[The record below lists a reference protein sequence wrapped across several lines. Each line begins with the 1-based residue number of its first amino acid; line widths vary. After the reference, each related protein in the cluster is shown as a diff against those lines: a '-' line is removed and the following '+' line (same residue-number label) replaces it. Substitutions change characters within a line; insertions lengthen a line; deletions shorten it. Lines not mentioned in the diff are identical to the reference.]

1 LGGRR
6 LRRREFISLL
16 GATATEWPLRA
27 LSQTRKIPVIGFLN
41 SASAK
46 AIAPFVAAFHRGL
59 NEEGY
64 AEGQNVAIEYRWADG
79 QYERLRALAADLVG
93 RQVVLIAATGGIVS
107 AQAAQAA
114 TSGIPI
120 LFVAGF
126 DPVQLE
132 IVASLN
138 RPGRNATGVSVY
150 TTELIAKRLDLLRDI
165 APRAARI
172 ALLLNPNGVLGVIEK
187 REMETATQ
195 AVGVQLVFLEAS
207 AESDLEAAFASA
219 VRQRAGAL
227 LVSAYP
233 FFTSQ
238 RAQLVALAARH
249 AMPTAY
255 PWREYVEAGGL
266 MSYGPDIEEAY
277 RQIGRY
283 AGRILKGASVNDLPV
298 QLPTKFQLAINLKT
312 ATALGLTVPRIL
324 LARADIL
331 IE

>member
-1 LGGRR
+1 M
-6 LRRREFISLL
+6 RRRNFIRIL
-16 GATATEWPLRA
+16 GATATGWPLPA
-27 LSQTRKIPVIGFLN
+27 LSQTQKIPIIGFLN
-41 SASAK
+41 SASPK
-46 AIAPFVAAFHRGL
+46 SMAPFVAAFHRGL

-64 AEGQNVAIEYRWADG
+64 AEGQNVAIEYRWADS
-79 QYERLRALAADLVG
+79 QYDRLGALAADLVG
-93 RQVVLIAATGGIVS
+93 RRVVVIAATGGIVS

-114 TSGIPI
+114 TSVIPI
-120 LFVAGF
+120 LFVTGF
-126 DPVQLE
+126 NPVQLG

-150 TTELIAKRLDLLRDI
+150 TTELIAKRLELLRDI

-172 ALLLNPNGVLGVIEK
+172 ALLLNPNGFVGGIEK
-187 REMETATQ
+187 KDMETATQ
-195 AVGVQLVFLEAS
+195 AAGVQLIVLEAS
-207 AESDLEAAFASA
+207 AENDLEAAFAFA
-219 VRQRAGAL
+219 VQQRAGAI

-277 RQIGRY
+277 RHIGRY
-283 AGRILKGASVNDLPV
+283 AGRILNGASVNDLPV
-298 QLPTKFQLAINLKT
+298 QLPTKFRLAINLKT
-312 ATALGLTVPRIL
+312 AKALGLTVPRIL
-324 LARADIL
+324 LVGADIL